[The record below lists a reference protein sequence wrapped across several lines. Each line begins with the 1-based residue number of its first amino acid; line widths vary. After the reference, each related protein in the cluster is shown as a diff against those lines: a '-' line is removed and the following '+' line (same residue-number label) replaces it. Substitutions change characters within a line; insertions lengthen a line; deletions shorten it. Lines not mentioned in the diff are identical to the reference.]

1 MVLKP
6 MAVED
11 IWICAFQVMIQFS
24 STLIEH
30 TIPIVFIILN
40 TLARF
45 LQKKMICPLKFVLGY
60 WILNDCCSVL
70 RKVVRFNRLM
80 SFLLIFLT
88 NLCNKSGRRYTRNFF
103 KVSGKSTMRRKA
115 AQIC

>member
-30 TIPIVFIILN
+30 IIPIVFIILN
-40 TLARF
+40 TLARC

-60 WILNDCCSVL
+60 WILNDCCSL
-70 RKVVRFNRLM
+70 LGNDVRSNRLL
-80 SFLLIFLT
+80 SFLLILFT
-88 NLCNKSGRRYTRNFF
+88 NLCNKLGRECT
-103 KVSGKSTMRRKA
+103 
-115 AQIC
+115 